1 MGPEGRQPRRARSYL
16 CRLVRLATPAAF
28 LLLFLAM
35 GVSTA
40 GAATAYLR
48 PSADLTSTGS
58 WSAVGAPTA
67 WQALDDGVTP
77 AATPSGADYIASSGA
92 SGYTTV
98 GLKTM
103 SLAGATGVQM
113 TAWVYTTSADE
124 AIVDVLKADSGGARV
139 GRAYV
144 TAPGWTPIPLE
155 EPLKQPDLDTAVLR
169 IRSVASQPQQVLAAF
184 LAVTYTP
191 ATRKVYW
198 GARMDGEV
206 YGSSGD
212 APWSSSTWNTF
223 EAHAG
228 KAPSLVHFGQPAPWT
243 QQFSAQPLEL
253 TRARGA
259 IPLMDMGSN
268 GATLGE
274 IASGAKD
281 SYLIGWAKAVRSY
294 EKPFFLRWDWEMNGT
309 WFQWG
314 AEAAANPALF
324 KSAWRH
330 FHDVVEAQGATNVTW
345 VWCPNVRFA
354 ESTPLTSLYPGG
366 EYVDWTCA
374 DGYNHGTNP
383 INPSG
388 WIKFSPLFSPT
399 YGVLQNMAPEKPV
412 MVAETASTELG
423 GSKAQW
429 IADAY
434 STQLPAKFP
443 NIRAISWFNWN
454 IPVEGSRQDWPIE
467 SSESAQ
473 ESFSNVISS
482 PYFAKNTFGALP
494 SLTRIQP
501 LP

>member
-1 MGPEGRQPRRARSYL
+1 MGPEGRQPRRERSFP
-16 CRLVRLATPAAF
+16 CRLVRLATSVAS
-28 LLLFLAM
+28 LLLFLAASV
-35 GVSTA
+35 GTA
-40 GAATAYLR
+40 GAATTYLR
-48 PSADLTSTGS
+48 PNADLSSTGS
-58 WSAVGAPTA
+58 WSVVGAPTA

-77 AATPSGADYIASSGA
+77 AITPSGSDYIASSGA

-113 TAWVYTTSADE
+113 TAWVYTTSANE
-124 AIVDVLKADSGGARV
+124 AIVDVLKSNSGGARV

-169 IRSVASQPQQVLAAF
+169 IRSLLSQPQQVQAAF
-184 LAVTYTP
+184 LAVSYTP

-206 YGSSGD
+206 YGGGD

-228 KAPSLVHFGQPAPWT
+228 KAPSLVSFGQAAPWS

-268 GATLGE
+268 GATLAE
-274 IASGAKD
+274 IANGAKD
-281 SYLIGWAKAVRSY
+281 SYLTSWAKAVRSY

-345 VWCPNVRFA
+345 VWCPNVRFE
-354 ESTPLTSLYPGG
+354 ESTPLSYLYPGG

-374 DGYNHGTNP
+374 DGYNRGTNP
-383 INPSG
+383 LKPSG
-388 WIKFSPLFSPT
+388 WTKFYPLFSPT
-399 YGVLQNMAPEKPV
+399 YSALQSMAPEKPV
-412 MVAETASTELG
+412 MIAETASTELG

-443 NIRAISWFNWN
+443 NVRAISWFNWN
-454 IPVEGSRQDWPIE
+454 IPVGEGRWDWPIE

-473 ESFSNVISS
+473 ESFANVISS
-482 PYFAKNTFGALP
+482 PYFARNTFGALP
-494 SLTRIQP
+494 GLTRIQP

>member
-1 MGPEGRQPRRARSYL
+1 
-16 CRLVRLATPAAF
+16 VAF
-28 LLLFLAM
+28 LLLFLTASV
-35 GVSTA
+35 GTA
-40 GAATAYLR
+40 GAATTYLR
-48 PSADLTSTGS
+48 PNADLTSTGS
-58 WSAVGAPTA
+58 WAVVGASTA

-77 AATPSGADYIASSGA
+77 TVTPSGADYIASSGA

-103 SLAGATGVQM
+103 PLAGATGVQM
-113 TAWVYTTSADE
+113 TAWVYTTSASE
-124 AIVDVLKADSGGARV
+124 TIVDVIKADSGGARV
-139 GRAYV
+139 ARTYV
-144 TAPGWTPIPLE
+144 TSPGWNAVPLE

-169 IRSVASQPQQVLAAF
+169 IRSVLSQPQQVLAAF

-206 YGSSGD
+206 YGDGD

-228 KAPSLVHFGQPAPWT
+228 KAPSIVHFGQPAPWNQT
-243 QQFSAQPLEL
+243 FSAQPLEL

-268 GATLGE
+268 GATLAE
-274 IASGAKD
+274 IAGGAKD
-281 SYLIGWAKAVRSY
+281 SSLTSWAKAVRSY

-345 VWCPNVRFA
+345 VWCPNVRF
-354 ESTPLTSLYPGG
+354 EGSTPLPYLYPGA

-374 DGYNHGTNP
+374 DGYNRGTNP

-388 WIKFSPLFSPT
+388 WTKFYTLFSPT
-399 YGVLQNMAPEKPV
+399 YNALQNLAPEKPA
-412 MVAETASTELG
+412 MIAETASTEMG

-434 STQLPAKFP
+434 STQLPVKFP
-443 NIRAISWFNWN
+443 KVRAISWFNWN
-454 IPVEGSRQDWPIE
+454 IVDGEGRWDWPIE

-473 ESFSNVISS
+473 ASFSNAISS
-482 PYFAKNTFGALP
+482 PYFAKNTFGTLP
-494 SLTRIQP
+494 GLTRIQP

>member
-1 MGPEGRQPRRARSYL
+1 MGLRGRQPRHERSSL
-16 CRLVRLATPAAF
+16 RPPVALATSLIS
-28 LLLFLAM
+28 LLLFL
-35 GVSTA
+35 SA
-40 GAATAYLR
+40 GAGGADAATTYLR
-48 PSADLTSTGS
+48 PNADLTATGS
-58 WSAVGAPTA
+58 WAAVGVPTA
-67 WQALDDGVTP
+67 WQSLDDGVTP
-77 AATPSGADYIASSGA
+77 AVTPSDSDYIASSGA

-113 TAWVYTTSADE
+113 TAWVYTASASE
-124 AIVDVLKADSGGARV
+124 TIVDVLKANSGGARV
-139 GRAYV
+139 ARAYV
-144 TAPGWTPIPLE
+144 TAPGWNPVPLE

-169 IRSVASQPQQVLAAF
+169 IRSVLSQPQQVLAAF
-184 LAVTYTP
+184 LTVTYTP

-206 YGSSGD
+206 YGDGD

-228 KAPSLVHFGQPAPWT
+228 KAASIVHFGQPAPWNQPFT
-243 QQFSAQPLEL
+243 AQPLEL
-253 TRARGA
+253 ARARGA

-268 GATLGE
+268 GATLAE

-281 SYLIGWAKAVRSY
+281 SYLTSWAKAVRGY

-314 AEAAANPALF
+314 AEAAADPALF

-345 VWCPNVRFA
+345 VWCPNVKFT
-354 ESTPLTSLYPGG
+354 ESTPLTYLYPGDG
-366 EYVDWTCA
+366 YVDWTCA
-374 DGYNHGTNP
+374 DGYNRGTNP

-388 WIKFSPLFSPT
+388 WTKFYTLFSPT
-399 YGVLQNMAPEKPV
+399 YNTLQNLAPEKPV
-412 MVAETASTELG
+412 MIAETASTEMG

-434 STQLPAKFP
+434 SSQLPVKFP
-443 NIRAISWFNWN
+443 NVRAISWFNWN
-454 IPVEGSRQDWPIE
+454 IVDGEGRWDWPIE

-473 ESFSNVISS
+473 AAFSNVISS
-482 PYFAKNTFGALP
+482 PYFARNIFATP
-494 SLTRIQP
+494 SSLTKVQP

>member
-1 MGPEGRQPRRARSYL
+1 MGREGRQPRRERSSL
-16 CRLVRLATPAAF
+16 RRFAPLAVS
-28 LLLFLAM
+28 LLLFLAASA
-35 GVSTA
+35 GTA
-40 GAATAYLR
+40 SAATTYLR
-48 PSADLTSTGS
+48 PNADLTSTRS
-58 WSAVGAPTA
+58 WSVIGAPTA

-77 AATPSGADYIASSGA
+77 TTTPSNADYIASSGA

-103 SLAGATGVQM
+103 PLAGATEVQM
-113 TAWVYTTSADE
+113 TAWVYTASANE
-124 AIVDVLKADSGGARV
+124 TIVDVIKADSGGARV
-139 GRAYV
+139 ARAYV
-144 TAPGWTPIPLE
+144 TSPGWNAVPLE

-169 IRSVASQPQQVLAAF
+169 IRSVLSKPQQVLAAF

-206 YGSSGD
+206 YGGGD
-212 APWSSSTWNTF
+212 APWTSSTWNTF

-228 KAPSLVHFGQPAPWT
+228 KAPSIVHFGQPAPWSQPFT
-243 QQFSAQPLEL
+243 AQPLEL

-268 GATLGE
+268 GATLAE
-274 IASGAKD
+274 IANGAKD
-281 SYLIGWAKAVRSY
+281 SSLIAWAKAVRGY

-330 FHDVVEAQGATNVTW
+330 FHDVVEAQGAANVTW
-345 VWCPNVRFA
+345 VWCPNVKF
-354 ESTPLTSLYPGG
+354 EGSTSLSYLYPGA

-388 WIKFSPLFSPT
+388 WTKFYTLFSPT
-399 YGVLQNMAPEKPV
+399 YNSLQNLAPEKPV
-412 MVAETASTELG
+412 IVAETASTEMG

-434 STQLPAKFP
+434 STQLPLKFP

-454 IPVEGSRQDWPIE
+454 HPVGESRWDWPIE
-467 SSESAQ
+467 SSEAAQ
-473 ESFSNVISS
+473 AAFSNAIAS
-482 PYFAKNTFGALP
+482 PYFAKNTFGTLP
-494 SLTRIQP
+494 ALTRIQP

>member
-1 MGPEGRQPRRARSYL
+1 MGPRGRQPKHERSPL
-16 CRLVRLATPAAF
+16 RRLVALATSLVS
-28 LLLFLAM
+28 LLLLLSA
-35 GVSTA
+35 GAGNA
-40 GAATAYLR
+40 GAATTYLR
-48 PSADLTSTGS
+48 PNADLTSTGS
-58 WSAVGAPTA
+58 WAVVGAATA
-67 WQALDDGVTP
+67 WQALDDNVTP
-77 AATPSGADYIASSGA
+77 ALTPSSSDYVASSGA

-113 TAWVYTTSADE
+113 TAWVYTASSNE
-124 AIVDVLKADSGGARV
+124 AIVDVLKANSGGARV
-139 GRAYV
+139 ARAYV
-144 TAPGWTPIPLE
+144 TSPGWNPIPLE

-169 IRSVASQPQQVLAAF
+169 IRSVLSQPQQVLAAF
-184 LAVTYTP
+184 LVVNYTP

-206 YGSSGD
+206 YGGGD
-212 APWSSSTWNTF
+212 APWNSSTWNTF

-228 KAPSLVHFGQPAPWT
+228 KAVSLVHFGQPAPWS
-243 QQFSAQPLEL
+243 QPFAAQPLEL

-268 GATLGE
+268 GATLAE
-274 IASGAKD
+274 IAGGAKD
-281 SYLIGWAKAVRSY
+281 SSLIGWAKAVRNY

-345 VWCPNVRFA
+345 VWCPNVKFT
-354 ESTPLTSLYPGG
+354 ESTPLPYLYPGD

-374 DGYNHGTNP
+374 DGYNRGTNP

-388 WIKFSPLFSPT
+388 WTKFYTLFSPT
-399 YGVLQNMAPEKPV
+399 YNTLQNLTPEKPV
-412 MVAETASTELG
+412 MIAETASTELG

-434 STQLPAKFP
+434 SAQLPVKFP

-454 IPVEGSRQDWPIE
+454 IPVEESRWDWPIE

-473 ESFSNVISS
+473 AAFSNVISS
-482 PYFAKNTFGALP
+482 PYFARNTFGGLP

>member
-1 MGPEGRQPRRARSYL
+1 MRRFSPHR
-16 CRLVRLATPAAF
+16 RLAALTVSVVA
-28 LLLFLAM
+28 LLLPLW
-35 GVSTA
+35 A
-40 GAATAYLR
+40 GAGSAHAATTYLR
-48 PSADLTSTGS
+48 PNADLSSTGS
-58 WSAVGAPTA
+58 WSVVGAGTA
-67 WQALDDGVTP
+67 WEALDDSVTP
-77 AATPSGADYIASSGA
+77 ALTPSSSDYIASSGA

-103 SLAGATGVQM
+103 SLAGTTGVQM
-113 TAWVYTTSADE
+113 TAWVYTATGNE
-124 AIVDVLKADSGGARV
+124 TIVDVLKSNTGARV

-144 TAPGWTPIPLE
+144 TAPGWNPIPLE

-169 IRSVASQPQQVLAAF
+169 IRSTLSQPQQVLAAF
-184 LAVTYTP
+184 LAVAYTP
-191 ATRKVYW
+191 AARKVYW

-206 YGSSGD
+206 YGSAGD

-228 KAPSLVHFGQPAPWT
+228 KAASLVHFGQPAPW
-243 QQFSAQPLEL
+243 QQPFAAQPLEL

-268 GATLGE
+268 GASLAE

-281 SYLIGWAKAVRSY
+281 SYLVSWAKAVRSY

-345 VWCPNVRFA
+345 VWCPNVRFT
-354 ESTPLTSLYPGG
+354 ESTPLTYLYPGD

-374 DGYNHGTNP
+374 DGYNRGSNP
-383 INPSG
+383 IKSSG
-388 WIKFSPLFSPT
+388 WTKFYPLFSPT
-399 YGVLQNMAPEKPV
+399 YSSLLNLAPEKPV
-412 MVAETASTELG
+412 MIAETASTELG

-434 STQLPAKFP
+434 STQLPIKFP
-443 NIRAISWFNWN
+443 KVKAISWFNWN
-454 IPVEGSRQDWPIE
+454 IPVGESRWDWPIE

-473 ESFSNVISS
+473 TAFSNVISS
-482 PYFAKNTFGALP
+482 PYFARNTFGGLA